1 MRSRL
6 ELLEERDQLREQELL
21 DLREQIKAGLLGLE
35 VEKAASMARIRGFA
49 WILTVF
55 QRSFFYGFLMVLS

>member
-35 VEKAASMARIRGFA
+35 VEKAASKAFTWISMDSHGFS
-49 WILTVF
+49 TVF
-55 QRSFFYGFLMVLS
+55 FMLFLWF